1 MPLLDKYKRV
11 KMENNNLVLGVDV
24 GTNSLGWALMKV
36 FNNEVVGIE
45 DMGVKIFQRS
55 VQDKSPIPKN
65 VKRRESRLGRRRL
78 QRLAKRKKKMRNYL
92 ILIGLLPASLK
103 NNNNPEIAL
112 NEMGCPYLLR
122 TKALDEQLTKY
133 ELGRVL
139 LHFANYRGFQSNKKT
154 LAGDLA
160 DDKDAIY
167 YLDLNDGAGSKEE
180 KGYLGEISEL
190 KEKIVG
196 SGFRTLGEYLY
207 NLPEGATKR
216 NRVHSGGSQR
226 TDRSM
231 YKYELALI
239 WDKQA
244 KFFNALPENFIDEIK
259 KIIFK
264 QRPVTWDRKTI
275 GKCSLESKKARCH
288 KSRPEYQEF
297 QMLKDINDLKYY
309 EPYSD
314 NDVALN
320 NEQKEMVLDAFEG
333 KLNTHNQLTWG
344 KIKKV
349 LGLKKINHLNLEE
362 TTKKGISGNSTYID
376 FAEILGDKW
385 RTFSDKDKLSFYED
399 VKSIQKKS
407 ALKKRLI
414 GYYGLNVEQAI
425 EIAIMEF
432 KQEYASLS
440 LKAINK
446 LLPYMRKGMSE
457 SQARM
462 ECGYYDRPQNTNFVD
477 KLEDVPFI
485 PNPIVMKSLNE
496 VKKMVNAIIAEHD
509 KPFPIRVEMAR
520 DLEKNTKR
528 FKENEKFQKQN
539 QKLNDEAK
547 EYYKELHGIYPAK
560 GSDAVDRYKLWKQ
573 QDERCIYS
581 GKIINQSDLFSA
593 NCEVDHIM
601 PFSKTANNSFFNKT
615 LCFHSDNQDKGNRT
629 PIDAWSGT
637 QKWDNVS
644 NTLDSL
650 VRGHA
655 YPKNKAALFRTKE
668 ADLPKD
674 FLNSQLS
681 DTRYIAKE
689 AAKYLST
696 LGCKVETTKGVVV
709 SNLRHQWG
717 FNSILGR
724 SKEKERD
731 DHRHHI
737 IDAVAIAST
746 SPGMYTKAVRSIKSG
761 DKYLTIGMPY
771 GDIKKELSAK
781 IVDVIPSHSPNNKIS
796 GSLHEDTGAGFVE
809 KHGGL
814 VYRKSVASIFQDSKG
829 RFEDGEIKKGKWE
842 GKTKYEKNADKI
854 VDETVKE
861 IVLEH
866 ISKFKKIDEAFAAG
880 FTLFHKDGK
889 TPIKRVRVLQSKVKT
904 TKNRGFAETLLS
916 TKKPIYDK
924 NGKVFKYMAY
934 GNINHVEVFEKDE
947 KFSGKFVTVDA
958 SSRMNGLHINKSKN
972 PDFKFSLVVNDTVS
986 ILDKKTDERT
996 FYRVQKL
1003 GVKGK
1008 NITIRQLNESTLD
1021 NKEKSMSLPIYRFNE
1036 YQLVKHTI
1044 SRLGAIIS

>member
-1 MPLLDKYKRV
+1 MK
-11 KMENNNLVLGVDV
+11 NNNLVLGLDV
-24 GTNSLGWALMKV
+24 GTNSLGWALMKTLS
-36 FNNEVVGIE
+36 NEVVEIV
-45 DMGVKIFQRS
+45 DLGVNIFQRS

-92 ILIGLLPASLK
+92 VLSGLLPASLK
-103 NNNNPEIAL
+103 DNANPEIEL
-112 NEMGCPYLLR
+112 NKIGCPYLLR
-122 TKALDEQLTKY
+122 TKALDGQLTKY

-154 LAGDLA
+154 LAGHLV

-167 YLDLNDGAGSKEE
+167 YLDLNDGADSKEE

-190 KEKIVG
+190 KEEIAD

-207 NLPEGATKR
+207 NLPEGVTKR
-216 NRVHSGGSQR
+216 NRAHSGGSQR

-231 YKYELALI
+231 YKYELELI
-239 WDKQA
+239 WDKQE
-244 KFFNALPENFIDEIK
+244 KFFKALPENFIYEIK

-297 QMLKDINDLKYY
+297 QMLKDINDLVYY

-314 NDVALN
+314 SKISLN
-320 NEQKEMVLDAFEG
+320 NDQKDVVLDAFDG
-333 KLNTHNQLTWG
+333 KLNTHNQLTWDRT
-344 KIKKV
+344 KKV

-362 TTKKGISGNSTYID
+362 TTKKGISGNSTYIN
-376 FAEILGDKW
+376 FAKILGEKW
-385 RTFSDKDKLSFYED
+385 TSFSDKDKLSFYED

-414 GYYGLNVEQAI
+414 GHYGLNVEQAI

-477 KLEDVPFI
+477 KLEGVPFI

-496 VKKMVNAIIAEHD
+496 VKKTVNAIISEHGI
-509 KPFPIRVEMAR
+509 PYTIRVEMAR
-520 DLEKNTKR
+520 DLEMNTTR
-528 FKENEKFQKQN
+528 FKANEKFQKQN
-539 QKLNDEAK
+539 QKVNDEAK

-560 GSDAVDRYKLWKQ
+560 GSDAVVRYKLWKQ

-581 GKIINQSDLFSA
+581 GKTINQSDLFSA

-601 PFSKTANNSFFNKT
+601 PFSKTANNSFFNKV

-637 QKWDNVS
+637 QKWDNIS

-650 VRGHA
+650 VRGHS

-674 FLNSQLS
+674 FLSSQLS

-689 AAKYLST
+689 AVKYLST
-696 LGCKVETTKGVVV
+696 LGCKVETTKGIVV

-717 FNSILGR
+717 FNSILGH

-737 IDAVAIAST
+737 IDAVTIAST
-746 SPGMYTKAVRSIKSG
+746 SHGMYTKAVRSIKSG
-761 DKYLTIGMPY
+761 DKNLKISKPY
-771 GDIKKELSAK
+771 ADTKKELSAK
-781 IVDVIPSHSPNNKIS
+781 IADVIPSHSPNNKIS

-814 VYRKSVASIFQDSKG
+814 VYRKTLNPNF
-829 RFEDGEIKKGKWE
+829 
-842 GKTKYEKNADKI
+842 TLKNAKSI
-854 VDETVKE
+854 VNEVVKE
-861 IVLEH
+861 IVLGH
-866 ISKFKKIDEAFAAG
+866 ISKYKKTDEAFAPG

-904 TKNRGFAETLLS
+904 TKSRGFEETLLS
-916 TKKPIYDK
+916 TKKPTYDT
-924 NGKVFKYMAY
+924 NVNVFKYMAF
-934 GNINHVEVFEKDE
+934 GNINHVEIFEKDE
-947 KFSGKFVTVDA
+947 KFSGKFITVDNA
-958 SSRMNGLHINKSKN
+958 SRMNGLHINKSKN
-972 PDFKFSLVVNDTVS
+972 PDFKFSLVVNDTIS
-986 ILDKKTDERT
+986 ILDKETDERT

-1003 GVKGK
+1003 GVDAKK
-1008 NITIRQLNESTLD
+1008 LTIRQLNESTLD
-1021 NKEKSMSLPIYRFNE
+1021 NKEKSMSIPIYKFNE
-1036 YQLVKHTI
+1036 HQLVKHTI